1 MSRKRRKAQ
10 TFPLVPATVLAREPG
25 YFQKTLVCDLHGV
38 IVDFLTPFLSFVSRK
53 LGRKLGSRHVRLYR
67 HWQDPLAGLSPVEF
81 QEQFEQF
88 LPLAVGGYG
97 DLKPY
102 PGAIEGLKAI
112 HRKGVRIMIWTW
124 TPGVTDSISPA
135 GSHLGVG
142 TAQAVT
148 RRLIEQLKLPVN
160 CQQDLVFMSPAQK
173 PVEMARRHIPLIW
186 DDNPTTAIETASGF
200 GLGCFMPAH
209 SYNRS
214 IWCPGVTRLDHNSLA
229 GATLKYFER
238 LAARQLLIKP
248 E

>member
-1 MSRKRRKAQ
+1 MSRKRKKPQ
-10 TFPLVPATVLAREPG
+10 TFPLIPATVWQREPG
-25 YFQKTLVCDLHGV
+25 YFHKALVCDLHGV
-38 IVDFLTPFLSFVSRK
+38 IVDFLTPFLAFVSRK
-53 LGRKLGSRHVRLYR
+53 LQRKLESRHVRLYR

-102 PGAIEGLKAI
+102 PGVIEGLRAV
-112 HRKGVRIMIWTW
+112 HRRGIRIMIWTW
-124 TPGVTDSISPA
+124 TPGVTDSVSLS

-142 TAQAVT
+142 TAQEVT
-148 RRLIEQLKLPVN
+148 RRLIERLKLPVN
-160 CQQDLVFMSPAQK
+160 CEHDLLFMRPEKK

-186 DDNPTTAIETASGF
+186 DDNPTTAVEAASGF

-214 IWCPGVTRLDHNSLA
+214 IWCPGVRRLDHSSL
-229 GATLKYFER
+229 GRTTLKYFEK
-238 LAARQLLIKP
+238 LAARQLLIQSQ
-248 E
+248 